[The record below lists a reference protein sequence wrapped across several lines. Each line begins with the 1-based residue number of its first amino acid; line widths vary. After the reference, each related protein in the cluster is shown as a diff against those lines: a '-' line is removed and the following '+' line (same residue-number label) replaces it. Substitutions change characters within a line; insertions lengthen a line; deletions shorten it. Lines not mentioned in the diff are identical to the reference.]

1 MNHGY
6 SFDRMRH
13 RRTIAIVA
21 LAAVLVTATI
31 VGQAAA
37 PAYAASYPSWGD
49 VQAARSSVS
58 AKQAEIAKIDSALA
72 GIAAEVTRTQQVAE
86 QKGAEYQVALQQ
98 HDDAAAKLATLKTQ
112 ADAAKEKAEQ
122 SKQAAGQLAA
132 RMARAGGD
140 DLSSTL
146 FFNGN
151 GSKKLLA
158 QLGIASLVKG
168 KSSGIYDRAVQDQN
182 AAQSLSD
189 QADVA
194 EKALK
199 ATADAAQ
206 TAMEDAN
213 NASQAA
219 AAALA
224 EQESNKSRLE
234 AQRAVLAQNASVTE
248 ASYNQGEAIRKEAE
262 RQAALKAQAEAAAA
276 QAAWNAA
283 HPSQPAGGGGASS
296 SGWVRPSGGRIGD
309 TFGPRIN
316 PVTHENR
323 PHEGVDLQPGCGAP
337 IYAAAAGT
345 IIYAGLSG
353 GYGNLIT
360 ISHGGGLTTRYGH
373 IVNGGFVRTS
383 GSVSAGTLIAYVGS
397 TGNSTGCHL
406 HFETRPGGVAVNPL
420 DFMRARG
427 VSM

>member
-6 SFDRMRH
+6 SFDRLRSK
-13 RRTIAIVA
+13 RAIALIA
-21 LAAVLVTATI
+21 LAAVLVTGTI
-31 VGQAAA
+31 VGQSADR
-37 PAYAASYPSWGD
+37 AYAVDYPSWGD
-49 VQAARSSVS
+49 VQAARNSVS
-58 AKQAEIAKIDSALA
+58 AKQAEIAKIDAALA
-72 GIAAEVTRTQQVAE
+72 GIAAEVSRTQQVAE
-86 QKGAEYQVALQQ
+86 QKGTEYQVALQQ
-98 HDDAAAKLATLKTQ
+98 HDEAAAKLATLKTQ
-112 ADAAKEKAEQ
+112 ADDAKAKAEQ

-199 ATADAAQ
+199 ATADTAQ
-206 TAMEDAN
+206 TAMEEAN
-213 NASQAA
+213 AASQAA
-219 AAALA
+219 EAALA

-234 AQRAVLAQNASVTE
+234 AQRAALAQNVTITE
-248 ASYNQGEAIRKEAE
+248 AGFNQGEAIRKEAA
-262 RQAALKAQAEAAAA
+262 RQAAIKAAAEAAAA

-283 HPSQPAGGGGASS
+283 HPSQPSGGGAVTP
-296 SGWVRPSGGRIGD
+296 SGWVRPSGGRVGD

-316 PVTHENR
+316 PVTHINT
-323 PHEGVDLQPGCGAP
+323 PHEGVDLQPAKGSP

-345 IIYAGLSG
+345 ITFAGVSG

-360 ISHGGGLTTRYGH
+360 INHGGGLYTRYGH
-373 IVNGGFVRTS
+373 ILSFVKTGGPVA
-383 GSVSAGTLIAYVGS
+383 AGQLIAYVGS
-397 TGNSTGCHL
+397 TGNSTGPHL
-406 HFETRPGGVAVNPL
+406 HFEVRPGNVAIDPQP
-420 DFMRARG
+420 FMRARG